1 MQIGYETVRANLITK
16 VEALKGKNA
25 DLDAVIDKYL
35 ETKNNTKANDA
46 PAKALI
52 AALEACGCDE
62 SKEILKDKQYLAKKS
77 FWIFGG
83 DGWAYDIGYGGLDHV
98 LASGHGLADDHAHI
112 LVRQEVQAVKVALQL
127 FDEQILR
134 RLFHIHDGLEHDA
147 GAFLDEL
154 THGVQVSGEDAACGE
169 QALVVLAL
177 ALAEQLLIPLVHQP
191 QQ

>member
-83 DGWAYDIGYGGLDHV
+83 DGWAYDIG
-98 LASGHGLADDHAHI
+98 
-112 LVRQEVQAVKVALQL
+112 
-127 FDEQILR
+127 LR
-134 RLFHIHDGLEHDA
+134 RPGSRSGFRPRRQCYGLRYRD
-147 GAFLDEL
+147 
-154 THGVQVSGEDAACGE
+154 
-169 QALVVLAL
+169 VLQHRRTGFQGL
-177 ALAEQLLIPLVHQP
+177 QHR
-191 QQ
+191 

>member
-25 DLDAVIDKYL
+25 ELDAVIDKFL
-35 ETKNNTKANDA
+35 ETKNNTKANDE

-98 LASGHGLADDHAHI
+98 LASGHD
-112 LVRQEVQAVKVALQL
+112 VNVMV
-127 FDEQILR
+127 FDTEM
-134 RLFHIHDGLEHDA
+134 
-147 GAFLDEL
+147 
-154 THGVQVSGEDAACGE
+154 
-169 QALVVLAL
+169 
-177 ALAEQLLIPLVHQP
+177 
-191 QQ
+191 